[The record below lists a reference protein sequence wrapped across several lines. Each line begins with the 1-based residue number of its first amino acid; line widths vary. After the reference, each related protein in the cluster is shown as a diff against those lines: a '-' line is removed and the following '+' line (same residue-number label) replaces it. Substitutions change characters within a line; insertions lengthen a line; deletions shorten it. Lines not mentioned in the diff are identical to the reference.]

1 MSRDDMYESLYLWVA
16 LSHFLQ
22 VVAGT
27 VFVVWLALRLMR
39 LLRKCSGLYG
49 GPRSSAVPSAPAPVS
64 ALGTRHIISAH
75 YVALVVAGRAA
86 QLAIGLPDAHKCHCL
101 SVEAA

>member
-1 MSRDDMYESLYLWVA
+1 MITDVFIDVLINLWLLIAGIFLSFELANASLSVVRKFSAPRRFLPSPVVA
-16 LSHFLQ
+16 LL
-22 VVAGT
+22 
-27 VFVVWLALRLMR
+27 
-39 LLRKCSGLYG
+39 
-49 GPRSSAVPSAPAPVS
+49 PAPAP
-64 ALGTRHIISAH
+64 ARHIISAH

>member
-1 MSRDDMYESLYLWVA
+1 MSRDEMYESLYLWVA

-22 VVAGT
+22 VVAVT
-27 VFVVWLALRLMR
+27 VFVVWLVLRLMR
-39 LLRKCSGLYG
+39 LLRKCSGPYG
-49 GPRSSAVPSAPAPVS
+49 GPRSPVCLPSPAPVP
-64 ALGTRHIISAH
+64 GTRHIISAH